1 MNLNNY
7 RMKNILI
14 FAGIAGLAAAIAI
27 YFVTQNDKDI
37 DADEYDDQY
46 YVSDEDI
53 AAYDMKE
60 NTGPAYNVDEGF
72 KPAY

>member
-1 MNLNNY
+1 
-7 RMKNILI
+7 MKNILI
-14 FAGIAGLAAAIAI
+14 FAGIAGLAAAVAI

-37 DADEYDDQY
+37 DDGYDDQY
-46 YVSDEDI
+46 YVTDEDI
-53 AAYDMKE
+53 AAYDMRE

>member
-1 MNLNNY
+1 
-7 RMKNILI
+7 MKNVLI
-14 FAGIAGLAAAIAI
+14 FAGIAGIAAAIAI
-27 YFVTQNDKDI
+27 YFVSESNKNSDQ
-37 DADEYDDQY
+37 DEYISDDEG

-53 AAYDMKE
+53 EAYDQRE

>member
-1 MNLNNY
+1 
-7 RMKNILI
+7 MKNILI
-14 FAGIAGLAAAIAI
+14 FAGIAGLASAIAI
-27 YFVTQNDKDI
+27 YFVTQNDKNS
-37 DADEYDDQY
+37 YSDDSDG

>member
-1 MNLNNY
+1 
-7 RMKNILI
+7 MKNLLI

-27 YFVTQNDKDI
+27 YFVTENDKNSY
-37 DADEYDDQY
+37 EEEDDDG
-46 YVSDEDI
+46 YVTDEDI
-53 AAYDMKE
+53 AAYDMRE

>member
-1 MNLNNY
+1 
-7 RMKNILI
+7 MKNFLI

-27 YFVTQNDKDI
+27 YFVTENDKNSY
-37 DADEYDDQY
+37 EVEDDDG
-46 YVSDEDI
+46 YVTDEDI
-53 AAYDMKE
+53 AAYDLRE

>member
-1 MNLNNY
+1 
-7 RMKNILI
+7 MKNILI

-27 YFVTQNDKDI
+27 YFVTQNDNDI

-46 YVSDEDI
+46 YVTDEDI
-53 AAYDMKE
+53 AAYDMRE

>member
-1 MNLNNY
+1 
-7 RMKNILI
+7 MKNFLI

-27 YFVTQNDKDI
+27 YFVIENDKNSYEEED
-37 DADEYDDQY
+37 DA
-46 YVSDEDI
+46 YVTDEDI
-53 AAYDMKE
+53 AAYDMRE

>member
-1 MNLNNY
+1 
-7 RMKNILI
+7 MKNILI

-27 YFVTQNDKDI
+27 YFVTENDKDI
-37 DADEYDDQY
+37 DDEYDDQY

-53 AAYDMKE
+53 AAYDMRE

>member
-1 MNLNNY
+1 
-7 RMKNILI
+7 MKNFLI

-27 YFVTQNDKDI
+27 YFVTENDKNSYEEEDD
-37 DADEYDDQY
+37 DA
-46 YVSDEDI
+46 YVTDEDI
-53 AAYDMKE
+53 AAYDMRE